1 MTSAG
6 RIYTI
11 IKAVYS
17 GVRTECDPLFYYVGM
32 LPRNIG
38 EQERKYISRKRR
50 ILAKLSDDISSIDTE
65 KERYSR
71 LLSVIEQMD
80 RLLCEEE

>member
-1 MTSAG
+1 
-6 RIYTI
+6 
-11 IKAVYS
+11 
-17 GVRTECDPLFYYVGM
+17 M